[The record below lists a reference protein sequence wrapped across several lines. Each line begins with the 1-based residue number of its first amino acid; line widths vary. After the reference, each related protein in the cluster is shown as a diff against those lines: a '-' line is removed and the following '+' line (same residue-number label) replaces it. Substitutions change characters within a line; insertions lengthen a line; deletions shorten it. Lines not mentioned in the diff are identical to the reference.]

1 MFDQPLQLQQSC
13 TNIRHKLMYCDARHQ
28 VPGYVD
34 DSSDTRVFFC
44 SKTGDVLGPDGE
56 AVSPDDCEGGRECF
70 CGAPT

>member
-1 MFDQPLQLQQSC
+1 
-13 TNIRHKLMYCDARHQ
+13 
-28 VPGYVD
+28 VD